1 MRFYVRL
8 DGAASAKSLS
18 ISDNATVGEVR
29 EALKCNGLEWLLDD
43 GAYAQAADSRSI
55 SGLIA
60 DGLHATGQSAAEA
73 VHLRSISQGE
83 LCCLQSQN
91 GCLITHSNLFA

>member
-18 ISDNATVGEVR
+18 VSDNATVGEVR
-29 EALKCNGLEWLLDD
+29 EALKCSGLQWLLDD
-43 GAYAQAADSRSI
+43 GTYAQAADSRSI

-60 DGLHATGQSAAEA
+60 DGLHATGRSADCA
-73 VHLRSISQGE
+73 VQLRSITQGE
-83 LCCLQSQN
+83 LQILQTQGACLN
-91 GCLITHSNLFA
+91 GTQI